1 MYDVNSRIKDIRKA
15 LNLSQTEFGERLHVS
30 RSVIN
35 NLERSANA
43 TEPNS
48 LFLDN
53 VAVTFD
59 VNRVWL
65 ETGEGEMFVQK
76 SRDDEISIWAASLQ
90 DVPDSFKYKFAHAL
104 SKLNDR
110 DWEVIEKVVQLL
122 YDEETKKD
130 EGI

>member
-1 MYDVNSRIKDIRKA
+1 MVQENIGDRIKSVRKSMR
-15 LNLSQTEFGERLHVS
+15 LSQTDFGNRIGVGIGVVKNIEYQLTTPS
-30 RSVIN
+30 
-35 NLERSANA
+35 SAQ
-43 TEPNS
+43 
-48 LFLDN
+48 LDLICQIY
-53 VAVTFD
+53 D

-65 ETGEGEMFVQK
+65 ETGEGEMFIQK

>member
-1 MYDVNSRIKDIRKA
+1 MFEINDRIKELRKA
-15 LNLSQTEFGERLHVS
+15 LNLTQTEFGERLHVS
-30 RSVIN
+30 RGVIN
-35 NLERSANA
+35 NIDHNIV
-43 TEPNS
+43 EPKP

-59 VNRVWL
+59 VSRVWL
-65 ETGEGEMFVQK
+65 ETGEGEMFIQK

>member
-1 MYDVNSRIKDIRKA
+1 MTIGKRIKQIRKEF
-15 LNLSQTEFGERLHVS
+15 NLTQEKFADRIHTS
-30 RSVIN
+30 RS
-35 NLERSANA
+35 NLGNIETDTFMVQERIIF
-43 TEPNS
+43 EICRE
-48 LFLDN
+48 
-53 VAVTFD
+53 FD

-65 ETGEGEMFVQK
+65 ETGEGEMFIQK

>member
-1 MYDVNSRIKDIRKA
+1 MTIGKRIKQIRKEF
-15 LNLSQTEFGERLHVS
+15 NLTQEKFADRIHTS
-30 RSVIN
+30 RS
-35 NLERSANA
+35 NLGNIETDTFMVQERIIF
-43 TEPNS
+43 EICRE
-48 LFLDN
+48 
-53 VAVTFD
+53 FD

-65 ETGEGEMFVQK
+65 ETGEGEMFIQK

-130 EGI
+130 EGN

>member
-1 MYDVNSRIKDIRKA
+1 MFEINDRIKELRKA
-15 LNLSQTEFGERLHVS
+15 LNLTQTEFGERLHVS
-30 RSVIN
+30 RGVIN
-35 NLERSANA
+35 NIDHNIV
-43 TEPNS
+43 EPKP

-65 ETGEGEMFVQK
+65 ETGVGEMFIQK

-90 DVPDSFKYKFAHAL
+90 DVPESFKYKFAHAL